1 MGYNFNPQE
10 DSKMIKI
17 ISDLPNNVLGFE
29 SSGTV
34 TGEDYETVL
43 IPAVEAK
50 LEEFPKIRLLYHLG
64 PDFISYDL
72 KAAWDDAKVGLSHLT
87 SWEKIAVVTDTEW
100 VSSGVKVF
108 GFVIPGEVR
117 VFGNDELSAAKE
129 WVSE

>member
-1 MGYNFNPQE
+1 
-10 DSKMIKI
+10 MIKI
-17 ISDLPNNVLGFE
+17 ISDLPSNVLGFE

-34 TGEDYETVL
+34 TGKDYETVL

-50 LEEFPKIRLLYHLG
+50 LKEFPKIKLLYHLG
-64 PDFISYDL
+64 PDFTGYDL
-72 KAAWDDAKVGLSHLT
+72 KAAWDDAKVGLAHLT
-87 SWEKIAVVTDTEW
+87 AWEKIAVVTDIEW

-117 VFGNDELSAAKE
+117 VFENSKLDTAKE